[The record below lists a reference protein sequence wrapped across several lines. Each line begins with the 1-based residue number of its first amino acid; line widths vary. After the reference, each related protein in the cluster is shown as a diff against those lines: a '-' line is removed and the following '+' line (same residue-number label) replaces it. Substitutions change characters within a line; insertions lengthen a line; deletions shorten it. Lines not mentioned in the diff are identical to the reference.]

1 MHRPLLLAMAV
12 LALGGVPRAGAAVP
26 AAARC
31 EATAASALVACVQR
45 VAVAARR
52 CYLATKAPCPP
63 GDPRVAAALAKLAH
77 RVESRCT
84 VASVQAA
91 GFGALATPA
100 SLVARLAESC
110 AGEPATLA
118 ARTFGGPQ
126 GAVLAGATSADAS
139 CLGAAYKEASALL
152 KATARAQGGC
162 IQRTHAGGSC
172 NVASTAARVGAAASK
187 AQTKIAAACPA
198 NRLAALIG
206 LDPGTFAS
214 RAGAQARC
222 MVATAHGS
230 TDPLTLD
237 CGPRPA
243 VPVPAPG
250 QWTQIVLDSAT
261 GALCGDGSPY
271 AFWVRLAPGGSPPGR
286 IVTWLQGGG
295 VCVFESDCDAVP
307 PGLFQSLADAP
318 PTAGVLSSDPSVNPF
333 ADWTQVFLPYC
344 TQDVHIGGG
353 TQSVFPSITVNR
365 YGAIN
370 VRAALRYV
378 RDALWSTLEATTPE
392 GYRPD
397 LLTVFFTGGSAGGF
411 GVVYNYHYLLDEL
424 RWIHTTAVP
433 DAAAGLDNGM
443 LLSVK
448 NLGALVGGTTNPF
461 GWNTVQ
467 FQPPYCIAG
476 DCGVILPRLEQAT
489 SVRLKAVPEQQILNV
504 TNQVDTVQ
512 ESTTF
517 FSTLPDWINAL
528 RTAYCAVQ
536 GEKGLRFWMPAESTS
551 FHTILTVGP
560 RFDTVTAGGVTVAD
574 WLAGAVASPD
584 GVVDEVDE
592 GTLVTDYPGVNPIAC
607 LASPSGAFLDPMR

>member
-12 LALGGVPRAGAAVP
+12 LSLGGVPRAGAAVP

-45 VAVAARR
+45 VAVAERR

-63 GDPRVAAALAKLAH
+63 GDARVAAALAKLAH
-77 RVESRCT
+77 RVEGRCT
-84 VASVQAA
+84 TASVQAA
-91 GFGALATPA
+91 GFGAPATP
-100 SLVARLAESC
+100 
-110 AGEPATLA
+110 A

-126 GAVLAGATSADAS
+126 AAVLVGATSADAS
-139 CLGAAYKEASALL
+139 CLGAAYKEGSALI

-172 NVASTAARVGAAASK
+172 NVASTAARVSAAASK

-198 NRLAALIG
+198 NRLAVLIG
-206 LDPGTFAS
+206 LDAGTFAS

-230 TDPLTLD
+230 TDPLALD
-237 CGPRPA
+237 CGPRA
-243 VPVPAPG
+243 GVSVPPPG
-250 QWTQIVLDSAT
+250 QWTQIVLDSAS

-271 AFWVRLAPGGSPPGR
+271 AFWLRLAPGGSPPGR

-307 PGLFQSLADAP
+307 PVLFQSLADVP
-318 PTAGVLSSDPSVNPF
+318 PTAGVLSSDSSVNPF

-433 DAAAGLDNGM
+433 DASAGLDNGM

-461 GWNTVQ
+461 G
-467 FQPPYCIAG
+467 
-476 DCGVILPRLEQAT
+476 
-489 SVRLKAVPEQQILNV
+489 
-504 TNQVDTVQ
+504 
-512 ESTTF
+512 
-517 FSTLPDWINAL
+517 
-528 RTAYCAVQ
+528 
-536 GEKGLRFWMPAESTS
+536 
-551 FHTILTVGP
+551 
-560 RFDTVTAGGVTVAD
+560 
-574 WLAGAVASPD
+574 
-584 GVVDEVDE
+584 
-592 GTLVTDYPGVNPIAC
+592 
-607 LASPSGAFLDPMR
+607 

>member
-1 MHRPLLLAMAV
+1 MQRRLLLVAATLAVGGMQRAEAM
-12 LALGGVPRAGAAVP
+12 VP
-26 AAARC
+26 AAAGC
-31 EATAASALVACVQR
+31 EATAASALVSCVQR
-45 VAVAARR
+45 VASAQRR
-52 CYLATKAPCPP
+52 CYLKTGAPCPP
-63 GDPRVAAALAKLAH
+63 GAPRVTAALSKLAH
-77 RVESRCT
+77 RVENRCT
-84 VASVQAA
+84 AASVQAA
-91 GFGALATPA
+91 GFGAQATPA

-110 AGEPATLA
+110 SGEPATLA
-118 ARTFGGPQ
+118 ARAFGGPQ
-126 GAVLAGATSADAS
+126 GAALAGATSAAAS
-139 CLGAAYKEASALL
+139 CLGTAYKQASALI
-152 KATARAQGGC
+152 KATARADGGC

-172 NVASTAARVGAAASK
+172 NVASTAAHVSAAASK
-187 AQTKIAAACPA
+187 AQAKIAAACPA
-198 NRLAALIG
+198 NLLRTLIG

-222 MVATAHGS
+222 MVATAHG
-230 TDPLTLD
+230 TTNPLTLD
-237 CGPRPA
+237 CGPRAA
-243 VPVPAPG
+243 VTVPPPG

-271 AFWVRLAPGGSPPGR
+271 AFWMRLAPTGSPPGR

-307 PGLFQSLADAP
+307 PVLFQSLADTP
-318 PTAGVLSSDPSVNPF
+318 PTAGVLSSNPAVNPF

-370 VRAALRYV
+370 VRAALQYV
-378 RDALWSTLEATTPE
+378 RDALWTTLEATTPE

-411 GVVYNYHYLLDEL
+411 GVVYNYHYLLDDL
-424 RWIHTTAVP
+424 RWIHSTAVP
-433 DAAAGLDNGM
+433 DASAGLDNGM

-448 NLGALVGGTTNPF
+448 NLGGLVGGTTNPY
-461 GWNTVQ
+461 GWNTVP
-467 FQPPYCIAG
+467 FQPPYCIAS
-476 DCGVILPRLEQAT
+476 DCGVILPRLEHAT

-512 ESTTF
+512 VSTTF
-517 FSTLPDWINAL
+517 FSSVPDWINAL

-536 GEKGLRFWMPAESTS
+536 GETGLRFWMPAESTP

-574 WLAGAVASPD
+574 WLAGAITNPD

-607 LASPSGAFLDPMR
+607 LASPSGAFLDPVR

>member
-1 MHRPLLLAMAV
+1 MHRPLLLAMAG

-31 EATAASALVACVQR
+31 EATAASALVSCVQR
-45 VAVAARR
+45 VAVAERR

-63 GDPRVAAALAKLAH
+63 GDTRVAAALAKLA
-77 RVESRCT
+77 
-84 VASVQAA
+84 
-91 GFGALATPA
+91 P
-100 SLVARLAESC
+100 LVARLAESC

-126 GAVLAGATSADAS
+126 GAVLVGATSADAS
-139 CLGAAYKEASALL
+139 CLGAAYKEGSALI

-172 NVASTAARVGAAASK
+172 NVASTAARVSAAASK

-237 CGPRPA
+237 CGPRPGVS
-243 VPVPAPG
+243 VPPPG
-250 QWTQIVLDSAT
+250 QWTQIVLDSAS

-271 AFWVRLAPGGSPPGR
+271 AFWLRLAPGGSPPGR
-286 IVTWLQGGG
+286 IVTWLEGGG

-307 PGLFQSLADAP
+307 PVLFQSLADLP
-318 PTAGVLSSDPSVNPF
+318 PTAGVLSSDSSVNPF

-353 TQSVFPSITVNR
+353 PQSVFPSITVNR

-378 RDALWSTLEATTPE
+378 RDALWSTL
-392 GYRPD
+392 
-397 LLTVFFTGGSAGGF
+397 
-411 GVVYNYHYLLDEL
+411 
-424 RWIHTTAVP
+424 
-433 DAAAGLDNGM
+433 
-443 LLSVK
+443 
-448 NLGALVGGTTNPF
+448 
-461 GWNTVQ
+461 
-467 FQPPYCIAG
+467 
-476 DCGVILPRLEQAT
+476 QAT
-489 SVRLKAVPEQQILNV
+489 P
-504 TNQVDTVQ
+504 
-512 ESTTF
+512 
-517 FSTLPDWINAL
+517 
-528 RTAYCAVQ
+528 
-536 GEKGLRFWMPAESTS
+536 
-551 FHTILTVGP
+551 
-560 RFDTVTAGGVTVAD
+560 
-574 WLAGAVASPD
+574 
-584 GVVDEVDE
+584 
-592 GTLVTDYPGVNPIAC
+592 
-607 LASPSGAFLDPMR
+607 